1 MFILKFFASI
11 FLLFIFAAI
20 LIMVVMFILAKNF
33 VSDVND
39 SLKDKFEDQDT
50 QNNQKFD
57 NSSNIPSAIECP
69 LCGTF
74 YAEMPKDGRCS
85 CGAKLTK

>member
-11 FLLFIFAAI
+11 FLLFVLAAI
-20 LIMVVMFILAKNF
+20 LIMVVMFVLAKNF

-39 SLKDKFEDQDT
+39 SLKDKFEGDDA

-57 NSSNIPSAIECP
+57 NSSNIPSAVECP

-74 YAEMPKDGRCS
+74 YAEVPKNGMCS
-85 CGAKLTK
+85 CGAKLPK